1 MLRKEAVDKSIFLQL
16 KTMLKIV
23 FMIFSVDIALQLK
36 STLWKIFLIEKQNEK
51 QNCIE
56 WLFAYYGAY
65 HLYVT
70 KSAKLLT

>member
-36 STLWKIFLIEKQNEK
+36 STLWKIFLIEK
-51 QNCIE
+51 
-56 WLFAYYGAY
+56 
-65 HLYVT
+65 
-70 KSAKLLT
+70 